1 MITPIETH
9 NDDEMHKLMFIGW
22 LLIIVCCIKE
32 KLKYA

>member
-1 MITPIETH
+1 MIVSNETQ
-9 NDDEMHKLMFIGW
+9 DDEMYKLMFIGW